1 MEGLPGYITVLFVSI
16 STALIG
22 FPFVAAAWIVIAA
35 ESRTDKTHKIPA
47 VLLLFTASSF
57 LDALTLIVCA
67 NLPSQWSELPVSGTI
82 LSTFVLHSAI
92 IASACMSI
100 LAFVLACFYKGSIR
114 RTVQAGALTIVLMNV
129 MSVILFRILTY

>member
-22 FPFVAAAWIVIAA
+22 FPFVAAGWRVISA

-47 VLLLFTASSF
+47 VLLFTASSF
-57 LDALTLIVCA
+57 LDALTSIVCA
-67 NLPSQWSELPVSGTI
+67 NLPSQWSELPGSGTI

-100 LAFVLACFYKGSIR
+100 LTFVLACFYKGSIR
-114 RTVQAGALTIVLMNV
+114 RTAQAGALTIVLMKV